1 MKRVAIADSALEGER
16 LFERLK
22 QGDPSARDQLIEHY
36 LPLARRLASRYRH
49 TSQSLDDLVQVASV
63 GLINAVDRF
72 DPDRGVNFAAFAV
85 PTILGE
91 LKRHFRDVAWSVRV
105 PRGLQERAL
114 EVERTATAM
123 SARGETATAQKLA
136 EKLEIEVEDVLEA
149 IEARQA
155 LDALSM
161 DAPQATLEGDQV
173 TLADSIGRDDDHYEL
188 VEDGLAV
195 SDAMKMVS
203 KRDRYILQL
212 RFGEGMT
219 QSEIAER
226 LGVSQM
232 QVSRLL
238 RKTLQELRELVEA

>member
-1 MKRVAIADSALEGER
+1 MRPVDIADPTLEVER
-16 LFERLK
+16 LFERLR
-22 QGDPSARDQLIEHY
+22 QGDASARDKLIEHY

-49 TSQSLDDLVQVASV
+49 TSQSLEDLVQVASI

-72 DPDRGVNFAAFAV
+72 DPERGVNFLAFAV

-91 LKRHFRDVAWSVRV
+91 LKRHFRDNAWSVRV

-114 EVERTATAM
+114 LVERTASAMTA
-123 SARGETATAQKLA
+123 SGETPTAERLA
-136 EKLEIEVEDVLEA
+136 EKLELGLEDVLEA

-161 DAPQATLEGDQV
+161 DAPQTSLDGAEV
-173 TLADSIGRDDDHYEL
+173 TLADNIGSEDERYEL
-188 VEDGLAV
+188 VEDEAAIAAALEQ
-195 SDAMKMVS
+195 VS
-203 KRDRYILQL
+203 KRDRYILEL
-212 RFGEGMT
+212 RFGEEMT

-238 RKTLQELRELVEA
+238 RRTLNQLREIAEA

>member
-1 MKRVAIADSALEGER
+1 VEVADSPLDVER
-16 LFERLK
+16 LFGRAKE
-22 QGDPSARDQLIEHY
+22 GDGSAREQLIEHY

-49 TSQSLDDLVQVASV
+49 TSQSLEDLVQVASV

-91 LKRHFRDVAWSVRV
+91 LKRHFRDIAWSVRV

-114 EVERTATAM
+114 EVERAATAM
-123 SARGETATAQKLA
+123 TAAGENPTAESLA
-136 EKLEIEVEDVLEA
+136 ERLEMNIEDVLEA
-149 IEARQA
+149 LEARQA

-161 DAPQATLEGDQV
+161 DAPQATLDGDQV
-173 TLADSIGRDDDHYEL
+173 TLADSIGREDEHYEL
-188 VEDGLAV
+188 VEEGV
-195 SDAMKMVS
+195 SVAAALEQIPE
-203 KRDRYILQL
+203 RDRYILQL
-212 RFGEGMT
+212 RFGEEMT
-219 QSEIAER
+219 QTQIAER

-238 RKTLQELRELVEA
+238 RRTLRQLREIAEA